1 MKKTKLISE
10 ILRKEL
16 KISSKEINELTKTK
30 NQNQFALG
38 IYPKWDS
45 LNHVRILTK
54 LEKNFNFK
62 IDAKNVE
69 KFSSFKKIVKNIKK

>member
-1 MKKTKLISE
+1 MNKIKLVSE

-16 KISSKEINELTKTK
+16 KISSKEISRLIKPQ
-30 NQNQFALG
+30 NQNQLALG

-54 LEKNFNFK
+54 LEKNFKLK

-69 KFSSFKKIVKNIKK
+69 KFSSYRKILKNLD